1 MSKGRK
7 YTIVSAL
14 SVIIA
19 VGMLMFAFIAPAR
32 YIGKMKETMGFSIQQ
47 AKDAVMGEDMYTAE
61 NSIEEI
67 YLEFQS
73 KQHKLKLMC
82 HHDNIDD
89 MEKSINCC
97 RDLIKLEQSDNLIC
111 ELNQLQQILE
121 HMESVENADIYEVF

>member
-67 YLEFQS
+67 YLEFQR

>member
-19 VGMLMFAFIAPAR
+19 VGMLMFSFIAPAR

-47 AKDAVMGEDMYTAE
+47 AKDAVMGEDKYTAE

-67 YLEFQS
+67 YLEFQR